1 MAELEGE
8 PRKKKLKLATSQ
20 KERFKYVST
29 EEMSE
34 LSKSFVPANT
44 EKNTRWALKCFCE
57 WRSARSGSDKDSCPF
72 DLLEIQNPP
81 DLDKW
86 ISIFIAEVRRVYGRP
101 IYSGYSQQK
110 PSSSFSRLFYW

>member
-8 PRKKKLKLATSQ
+8 PQKKLKLATSQ

-34 LSKSFVPANT
+34 LSKGFVPANT

-57 WRSARSGSDKDSCPF
+57 WCCALGSARNGSDEDSCPL
-72 DLLEIQNPP
+72 DLLEIQNPT

-86 ISIFIAEVRRVYGRP
+86 IL
-101 IYSGYSQQK
+101 IYC
-110 PSSSFSRLFYW
+110 